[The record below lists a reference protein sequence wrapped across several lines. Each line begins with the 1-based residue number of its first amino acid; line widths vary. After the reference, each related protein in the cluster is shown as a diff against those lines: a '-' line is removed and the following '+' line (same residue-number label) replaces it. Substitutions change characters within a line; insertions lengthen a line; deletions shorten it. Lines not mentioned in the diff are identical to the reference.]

1 MKLHYGR
8 GAAFIKTGVLAA
20 RVTSFA
26 RLLRLC
32 KWGSF
37 FLCLLPRTK
46 IFTTFD
52 ESSYLSACLDLTIVE
67 RVSTAAHHPPA
78 VSRQV

>member
-20 RVTSFA
+20 RATSFA
-26 RLLRLC
+26 RLL
-32 KWGSF
+32 SF
-37 FLCLLPRTK
+37 ANGALFLCTSHLGQ
-46 IFTTFD
+46 IFTTLD
-52 ESSYLSACLDLTIVE
+52 QSSYLSTCLDLTIVE
-67 RVSTAAHHPPA
+67 RVSTAAHHPPV